1 MKGERIILAVQ
12 GLLEPGLRWR
22 TPFIHWITAT
32 LARKVLASLAAVLAT
47 CSIIFLIIFILIY
60 SKQIENERANALSQ
74 INRLLQVSLENA
86 MLKRDIAGL
95 RDIVHRLGDQPEILD
110 IMIINSDR
118 EVRFAS
124 DKSVLG
130 QRLTLR
136 DLGCADCEGEFSSL
150 TDMALFMKISGGQEV
165 LRSVNPVRNKAQC
178 TQCHGSMETNPING
192 ILIVD
197 HDASGIRHQA
207 ILSAALFSGAGACVV
222 LLALLATWLILRQ
235 TVLAPIAQL
244 TGASR
249 QLAAGN
255 LTMRTGEDEKRTDEI
270 GDLCASFDSMA
281 SQIEHNL
288 ENVRAKEAFL
298 QALIDTIPDGVRV
311 IDEDYNIILVN
322 DAYCAQMQD
331 EAKNLLGTP
340 CFAVHGRAEP
350 CIPAVVTCPFHS
362 LSKNGQ
368 KLKYIH
374 CHQRMD
380 GTEFQVEITAARLTT
395 IWQNEPRFLIIEV
408 CRDTTEQIKY
418 SQQQRLAE
426 LGQLATGVAHE
437 IYNPLSSVRLGLQS
451 LLKKI
456 SRGED
461 VGAQLTRYLA
471 TVDGEVNKCIEV
483 TKRLLRLGMPPSE
496 KVQLVSFTTIIPET
510 LSLLQYEADKLGIDL
525 ETDLGDRDLRVVARD
540 SELRMLILNLTQN
553 AFHAM
558 PDGGK
563 LIIRGHIKDH
573 QVIVEM
579 EDTGVGISADD
590 LPRIFHPFFSK
601 RADGVEGTGLGLTIS
616 NAIVTRYKGHLD
628 VHSVPG
634 EGAQFTITLPAANKE
649 SVS

>member
-1 MKGERIILAVQ
+1 MTGERIILAVQ
-12 GLLEPGLRWR
+12 GLFEPGLRR
-22 TPFIHWITAT
+22 RVPFIQWITAT
-32 LARKVLASLAAVLAT
+32 LTRKILVGLTAVLAIS
-47 CSIIFLIIFILIY
+47 SIVFLILFVLIY
-60 SKQIENERANALSQ
+60 SRQIENERANTLSQ

-95 RDIVHRLGDQPEILD
+95 RDIVDRLGSQPEIRD
-110 IMIINSDR
+110 VMIVNSDR

-124 DKSVLG
+124 NKSVLG
-130 QRLTLR
+130 QRLTPR
-136 DLGCADCEGEFSSL
+136 DLGCADCKDEFPDL
-150 TDMALFMKISGGQEV
+150 TNMAQFINREDV
-165 LRSVNPVRNKAQC
+165 LRSVNPVKNKAPC
-178 TQCHGSMETNPING
+178 TQCHGSLAANPVNG

-207 ILSAALFSGAGACVV
+207 ILSAALFSGAGVCVL

-235 TVLAPIAQL
+235 AVLAPISQL

-255 LTMRTGEDEKRTDEI
+255 LKMRTGEDEKRKDEI

-281 SQIEHNL
+281 SQIETNL
-288 ENVRAKEAFL
+288 ENIHAKEAFL

-311 IDEDYNIILVN
+311 IDEHYKIILVN
-322 DAYCAQMQD
+322 DAYCAQMRGD
-331 EAKNLLGTP
+331 AKDLLGTP

-362 LSKNGQ
+362 LSESGQ

-395 IWQNEPRFLIIEV
+395 IWKNEPHSLIIEV
-408 CRDTTEQIKY
+408 CRDTTEQVKY

-461 VGAQLTRYLA
+461 VDAQLARYLA

-483 TKRLLRLGMPPSE
+483 TKRLLKLGMPPSE
-496 KVQLVSFTTIIPET
+496 KIQLVSFTTIIPET
-510 LSLLQYEADKLGIDL
+510 LSLLQYEADKLGIEL

-540 SELRMLILNLTQN
+540 SELRMLILNLAQN

-558 PDGGK
+558 PKGGR
-563 LIIRGHIKDH
+563 LIIRGHIKGH

-579 EDTGVGISADD
+579 EDTGVGINAED

-601 RADGVEGTGLGLTIS
+601 RADGIEGTGLGLTIS
-616 NAIVTRYKGHLD
+616 NAIAARYAGRLD

-634 EGAQFTITLPAANKE
+634 EGTRFTITLPAANEE
-649 SVS
+649 SIS